1 MAIGGFDDRS
11 ARRYFPLLIGLAALL
26 LAAWFAPPHHPFE
39 GAKDYLPLHIILESF
54 SIVVAFMVFGVA
66 WNAHSTEQ
74 PVAVTILGCGLLAVG
89 LIDFVH
95 MLSYAGMP
103 DFVTPSDP
111 EKAINFWLAA
121 RLVAALAL
129 LAVAF
134 GPSGPLKSPRSRHG
148 FLVAAL
154 GVTAA
159 VIYVGLFRQHDLP
172 HTFIEGQGL
181 TPLKI
186 GMEYLIVALLV
197 PAAAVFYRRAGRDGP
212 FDAGGL
218 FAATAVTILSE
229 LGFTLYS
236 QVTDIYNLLGHVY
249 KGIAYLFIYRIV
261 FVGSVREPFRRLEE
275 ARRQAERQ
283 LDELR
288 RFQKVAVGREL
299 RMKELVEE
307 NERLK
312 ARRAEPEAKKGNP

>member
-1 MAIGGFDDRS
+1 MATDGSGNRS
-11 ARRYFPLLIGLAALL
+11 VKRHLPLLIGLAALL
-26 LAAWFAPPHHPFE
+26 VATWFVPPHHPFE
-39 GAKDYLPLHIILESF
+39 GVKDYLPLHIVLESF

-66 WNAHSTEQ
+66 WNAYSAERSA
-74 PVAVTILGCGLLAVG
+74 AVTILGCGLLAVG

-103 DFVTPSDP
+103 DFVTPADP

-129 LAVAF
+129 LVVAF
-134 GPSGPLKSPRSRHG
+134 RPSGPLKSPRSRHG
-148 FLVAAL
+148 LLAAAL
-154 GVTAA
+154 GLAA
-159 VIYVGLFRQHDLP
+159 LVVYVGLYRQHDLP
-172 HTFIEGQGL
+172 HTFVEGQGL

-186 GMEYLIVALLV
+186 GMEYLIVALTV
-197 PAAAVFYRRAGRDGP
+197 PAAVAFYRQAGREHP

-218 FAATAVTILSE
+218 FATAVVTILSE
-229 LGFTLYS
+229 LAFTLYS

-261 FVGSVREPFRRLEE
+261 FVGSVREPFERLAE
-275 ARRQAERQ
+275 ARREQDDR

-288 RFQKVAVGREL
+288 RFQKMAVGREL

-312 ARRAEPEAKKGNP
+312 ARDAEPERKG

>member
-1 MAIGGFDDRS
+1 MATGGFDDRS

-26 LAAWFAPPHHPFE
+26 LAAWFAPPGHPFA
-39 GAKDYLPLHIILESF
+39 GAKVYLPLHIILESF
-54 SIVVAFMVFGVA
+54 YIVVAFMVFGVA
-66 WNAHSTEQ
+66 WNAYSTER

-95 MLSYAGMP
+95 MLSYPGMP
-103 DFVTPSDP
+103 DFVTPSGE
-111 EKAINFWLAA
+111 EKLAYFWLAA
-121 RLVAALAL
+121 HLIMAVVL
-129 LAVAF
+129 LAVALW
-134 GPSGPLKSPRSRHG
+134 GTGPLKSPKSRHG
-148 FLVAAL
+148 LLVAAL
-154 GVTAA
+154 GLAAA
-159 VIYVGLFRQHDLP
+159 VIYVGLFRQDDLP
-172 HTFIEGQGL
+172 RTFVEGKGP

-186 GMEYLIVALLV
+186 GMEYLTVALMV
-197 PAAAVFYRRAGRDGP
+197 SAAAVFYRQAGRSYP

-218 FAATAVTILSE
+218 FAITAILVLSE
-229 LGFTLYS
+229 IAFILLS
-236 QVTDIYNLLGHVY
+236 EEIDILDPLGHVY
-249 KGIAYLFIYRIV
+249 KGIAYLLVYRAV
-261 FVGSVREPFRRLEE
+261 FVASVRQPFEWLEE

-288 RFQKVAVGREL
+288 RFQNVAVGREF